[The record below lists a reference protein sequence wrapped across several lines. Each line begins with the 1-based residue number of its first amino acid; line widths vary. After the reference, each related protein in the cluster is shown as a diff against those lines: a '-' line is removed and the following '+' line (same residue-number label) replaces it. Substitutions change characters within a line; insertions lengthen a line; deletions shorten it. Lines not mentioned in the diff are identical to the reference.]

1 MSIRA
6 LYKMHN
12 ILCSTKIIIMHWSH
26 RWTLACVCTNGLLF
40 TCSPKGHAHTQ
51 TLFAVCLI
59 FLRFVVTTKYFFS
72 IMRENGEWWKWFEF
86 REKCIDCLSSVDNWN
101 LFTAT
106 KPTHSIMPPEPLSF
120 VLCAFIFGLTG
131 KDQIDRMSVNKT
143 KIQTYD
149 LKHPLFRQHHV
160 VLHTHF
166 LLYRLSFAM

>member
-1 MSIRA
+1 
-6 LYKMHN
+6 MHYIKCT

-26 RWTLACVCTNGLLF
+26 RWTLACVCTNGMLF

-59 FLRFVVTTKYFFS
+59 FFRFVVTTKYFFS

-86 REKCIDCLSSVDNWN
+86 REKCIGCLSSVDNWN